1 MFFVTTGKFSKE
13 ATKYG
18 EETDVDLVDG
28 KYLVE
33 LIEQY
38 MGLSK
43 QTPVVN
49 TNEWRLTGYG
59 FEQYFPADIDIK

>member
-1 MFFVTTGKFSKE
+1 M
-13 ATKYG
+13 ANN
-18 EETDVDLVDG
+18 
-28 KYLVE
+28 LVE